1 MCECCESIFVQREC
15 MFVFVFCP
23 LFCLFV
29 WVDYSLFPFF
39 GLKKKKKPCAL
50 DTVKMI
56 FIFLFRVEPCCAGLF
71 SLSFSLRSLVL
82 FLGEEKKSLLLHPAL
97 YALH

>member
-1 MCECCESIFVQREC
+1 MCECCESISVGCEC

-29 WVDYSLFPFF
+29 WVDYSLLPF
-39 GLKKKKKPCAL
+39 LKKKKKKKKKEKKEKKNKNKNKKTCAL

-56 FIFLFRVEPCCAGLF
+56 FKTPL
-71 SLSFSLRSLVL
+71 
-82 FLGEEKKSLLLHPAL
+82 
-97 YALH
+97 